1 MVSYDYVIVGSGA
14 AGAVLASRLSENPG
28 VHVLLLEAGAD
39 LVPGKEPQDIRSVF
53 PLSTFNAAYTWPDT
67 RVHWRNA
74 GVSPA
79 VPMPQGRILGG
90 SSNIMGM
97 WAMRGKPEI
106 YDAWAAGGASGW
118 AWRDVLPFFRKLE
131 TDHDFSGPM
140 HGHDGPLPIRRQAES
155 AWSPLAR
162 AFHSA
167 ATKHGFADVADMNG
181 DFRDGHCVLPASRF
195 DKSRGSA
202 GLCYLTAAVRAR
214 SNLRVLTNTTVT
226 SLIFASGQLRPRV
239 VGVLAKEQ
247 SGADTSLHGKEVIL
261 AAGALRSPVLLMR
274 SGIGDGE
281 QLQRVGIAVKHH
293 LPGVGQN
300 LQNHPMLFM
309 VSFLRRAGIEGPGDR
324 PAGSSYLRWSSG
336 LQGMPGGDMG
346 MSVRSWLSWHA
357 LGRRMG
363 AVAPTVSMPYSRG
376 QITLNGRDPSAKP
389 LTEFNL
395 LGDRR
400 DLERMMKGFRLSAAL
415 YAQLGDVS
423 GPPYVLLNV
432 SNISRLMRYNEP
444 TRLNA
449 VRARLAAGLMDIAPG
464 AGQRWVSRL
473 ASMTPARQV
482 IGDEDGLAEF
492 ALGSVSGTGHIC
504 GTCRMGHENDPM
516 AVVDVE
522 GKVLGV
528 DGLRVID
535 ASVMPTVTSG
545 GTHIPTIMV
554 AEKMA
559 AAITS
564 GRSSGT
570 TTQVSGSQEI
580 NTGVGQS
587 V

>member
-1 MVSYDYVIVGSGA
+1 MASYDYVIVGSGT
-14 AGAVLASRLSENPG
+14 AGAVLANRLSENPE
-28 VHVLLLEAGAD
+28 VNVLLLEAGAD
-39 LVPGKEPQDIRSVF
+39 LPPGSEPHDIRSVF

-67 RVHWRNA
+67 RVHWRDA
-74 GVSPA
+74 STSPTA
-79 VPMPQGRILGG
+79 PMPQGRILGG
-90 SSNIMGM
+90 TSNIMGM

-118 AWRDVLPFFRKLE
+118 AWSDVLPFFRKLE

-140 HGHDGPLPIRRQAES
+140 HGNEGPVPIRRQPEAE
-155 AWSPLAR
+155 WSPLAR
-162 AFHSA
+162 AFHRA
-167 ATKHGFADVADMNG
+167 ATKSGFSDVADMNG
-181 DFRDGHCVLPASRF
+181 DFTDGHCVLPVSRF
-195 DKSRGSA
+195 EKSRGSS

-214 SNLRVLTNTTVT
+214 PNLKVLTNNTVT
-226 SLIFASGQLRPRV
+226 SLVFASNEGKPRV
-239 VGVLAKEQ
+239 TGVLATDQ
-247 SGADTSLHGKEVIL
+247 SGMASSQYGKEVIL

-274 SGIGDGE
+274 SGIGNGKH
-281 QLQRVGIAVKHH
+281 LQQAGIVVKHH

-309 VSFLRRAGIEGPGDR
+309 VSFLKRAGIEGPGDR

-400 DLERMMKGFRLSAAL
+400 DLDRMMKGFRLSAAL
-415 YAQLGDVS
+415 FDQLGNVS

-449 VRARLAAGLMDIAPG
+449 VRAKLAAGLMDIAPS

-473 ASMTPARQV
+473 ASMTPAREV
-482 IGDEDGLAEF
+482 IGDEDALAEF

-504 GTCRMGHENDPM
+504 GTCRMGGADDPLG
-516 AVVDVE
+516 VVDASGRVY
-522 GKVLGV
+522 GV
-528 DGLRVID
+528 DGLRVVD
-535 ASVMPTVTSG
+535 ASVMPIVTSG
-545 GTHIPTIMV
+545 GTHIPTIMI

-559 AAITS
+559 DAITS
-564 GRSSGT
+564 GRSIRT
-570 TTQVSGSQEI
+570 TR
-580 NTGVGQS
+580 
-587 V
+587 